1 VDAGEQHHDQH
12 DEYEVRATT
21 MNTIYKAAC
30 FIAAAM
36 IATAAHAADKTAHHQ
51 IKLSSNV
58 AGCTTTA
65 TTELSIKVM
74 NSGDQAQME
83 KFVDATLASGE
94 CAATPAGTVVT
105 VGHGYEG
112 DAPPDTMLTELIV
125 PGRSTPLWVQF
136 GSVAVDM
143 IGVK

>member
-1 VDAGEQHHDQH
+1 MKH
-12 DEYEVRATT
+12 RATT
-21 MNTIYKAAC
+21 I
-30 FIAAAM
+30 IL
-36 IATAAHAADKTAHHQ
+36 ATAALVAIASTATHAADKVAHHQ

-94 CAATPAGTVVT
+94 CAAIPAGTVVT

-112 DAPPDTMLTELIV
+112 DEPPDTMLTELIV

-136 GSVAVDM
+136 GSVAADM
-143 IGVK
+143 IGAK